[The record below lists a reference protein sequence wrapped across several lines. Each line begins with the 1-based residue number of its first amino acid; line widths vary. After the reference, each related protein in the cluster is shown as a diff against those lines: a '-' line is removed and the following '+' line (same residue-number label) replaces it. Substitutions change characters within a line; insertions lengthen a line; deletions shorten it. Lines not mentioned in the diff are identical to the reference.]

1 MDQTFDYIVIGGGS
15 AGCVMAGRLSEDPNT
30 TVYLLEAGGDGNSLP
45 INVPA
50 GGVALLTKPKHN
62 WMLETVPQKG
72 LNGRIGYQ
80 PRGKCLGG
88 SSAINAMVY
97 IRGHQWDYDHWA
109 ELGCEGWSYQDVL
122 PYFRKSER
130 NERIHNDY
138 HGTDGP
144 LWVSDLRTDS
154 PFHAHFIDAAKHCDI
169 PILDDFN
176 GAEQE
181 GAGVFQVTQKDG
193 ERWSAARAYLFPHM
207 DQPNLRVETEA
218 LVQRILFEGKRAV
231 GVEYKQNGTLHTLK
245 ANKEVILSA
254 GAFQSPQLLMLS
266 GIGDENELKQHGID
280 VVHHLPGVGKNLQDH
295 PDFIFGYT
303 TQSKDTFS
311 LSPGGLLRAIIA
323 TGKYR
328 RERRGLWTSNF
339 AEAGAFLKTA
349 PDLPAPDLQ
358 IHFVT
363 ALVDDHGRKK
373 HFTGGFSCH
382 VCLLRPRSRG
392 TVKLASSNPDDLPLI
407 YPAFLEHEQDVED
420 LVQGYKLTHQLMEAP
435 SIKRWIKKDMFTENV
450 KTDDDIRAILRERSD
465 TVYHP
470 VGTCKMGVDDMAVVD
485 PQLKVHG
492 VEGLRVVDASIMP
505 TLIGGNT
512 NAPAMMIGEK
522 GVEMIRAAKP

>member
-1 MDQTFDYIVIGGGS
+1 MTNSYDYIVIGGGS

-30 TVYLLEAGGDGNSLP
+30 SVCVLEAGGNGDSLT

-50 GGVALLTKPKHN
+50 GGVALLTKPKNN
-62 WMLETVPQKG
+62 WMMETVPQKG

-109 ELGCEGWSYQDVL
+109 ELGCEGWSYNDVL
-122 PYFRKSER
+122 PYFRKSEH
-130 NERIHNDY
+130 NERIHNEY

-144 LWVSDLRTDS
+144 LWVSDSRTDN
-154 PFHAHFIDAAKHCDI
+154 PFHGYFVEAARECGI
-169 PILDDFN
+169 PIIDDFN
-176 GAEQE
+176 DAEQE
-181 GAGVFQVTQKDG
+181 GAGIYQVTQKDG

-207 DQPNLRVETEA
+207 HQPNLRVEIDA
-218 LVQRILFEGKRAV
+218 QVQRILFEGKRAV
-231 GVEYKQNGTLHTLK
+231 GVEYKQGKQVHTLK

-266 GIGDENELKQHGID
+266 GIGDEAELKQHGID

-303 TQSKDTFS
+303 TPSPATFNLS
-311 LSPGGLLRAIIA
+311 LPGLVRALMA
-323 TGKYR
+323 TGQYR
-328 RERRGLWTSNF
+328 KERRGLWTSNF
-339 AEAGAFLKTA
+339 AEAGAFLKTN
-349 PDLPAPDLQ
+349 PDLPAPDVQ

-392 TVKLASSNPDDLPLI
+392 TVKLASNNPADMPLI
-407 YPAFLEHEQDVED
+407 DPAFLAHEQDVED
-420 LVQGYKLTHQLMEAP
+420 LVQGYKLTHQIMEAP
-435 SIKRWIKKDMFTENV
+435 SIKRWIKEDKFTADV

-522 GVEMIRAAKP
+522 GVEYLRST